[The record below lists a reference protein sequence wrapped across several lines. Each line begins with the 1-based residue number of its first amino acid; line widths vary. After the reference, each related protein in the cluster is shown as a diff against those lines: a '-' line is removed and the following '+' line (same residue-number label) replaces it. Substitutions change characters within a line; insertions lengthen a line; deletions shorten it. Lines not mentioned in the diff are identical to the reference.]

1 MIELVIHWKSGKHT
15 AIRVPCNRLGQHGR
29 CTDRAVIDVLREL
42 ARRLPDAQIAS
53 VLNRLGYRTVGGNT
67 WVQARVAGL
76 RQTHGIAAFQP
87 NAATEDTLTLAQAAD
102 ALGVSPTAI
111 RRLIGSKV
119 LPAEQPLPHVPW
131 AIRRL
136 DLYIEAGQR
145 AIAAVKSGRSGP
157 RIQPLGQLTLVKSST

>member
-1 MIELVIHWKSGKHT
+1 
-15 AIRVPCNRLGQHGR
+15 
-29 CTDRAVIDVLREL
+29 
-42 ARRLPDAQIAS
+42 
-53 VLNRLGYRTVGGNT
+53 
-67 WVQARVAGL
+67 VAGL